1 MRQLKLKEM
10 IWLFA
15 VGFAFESC
23 TFWDNPEPIPAYIYV
38 QPFELSAD
46 AATEGSNSHKISDVW
61 VFAGGQNIGVYSL
74 PAIVPVLLEDNLDLQ
89 LFPGIKN
96 NGIAAS
102 PVIYPFYDR
111 YRFSGQ
117 LESARIDTINPST
130 SYIDNARFSLIERFD
145 DSHTFKFDLDGN
157 LNTRIEITNN
167 AEDVFEGGGSGRIQ
181 LDTINSIVEVASQ
194 ASFADLP
201 DNGQSIY
208 LEMDYKSEIELA
220 VSLVGFDVSGS
231 SFPGTVLFL
240 NPKSEWN
247 KVYFDVTD
255 TVLFFKDAATAGF
268 RILIAAR
275 MPKNTNG
282 QFTMDRAKI
291 LVDNVKLVH
300 F

>member
-10 IWLFA
+10 IWLF
-15 VGFAFESC
+15 VIGFAFESC

-220 VSLVGFDVSGS
+220 VSLVGFDISGS

>member
-10 IWLFA
+10 IWLF
-15 VGFAFESC
+15 VIGFAFESC

-74 PAIVPVLLEDNLDLQ
+74 PAIVPVLLEDNLELQ